1 MFFYQNFQIGLDKI
15 LRSKYTDIV
24 VKILLPLITELVVIL
39 SPLHVCCDMN
49 IFFLYCLKTL
59 PIHENC
65 ASSVKVIGSSDGMR
79 WKLFVREWH

>member
-1 MFFYQNFQIGLDKI
+1 MFFHNTFHIGLDKI

-24 VKILLPLITELVVIL
+24 VKILLLLVTELVVIL

-49 IFFLYCLKTL
+49 IFFLLSKDT

-65 ASSVKVIGSSDGMR
+65 ASLVKVIGSSDGMR
-79 WKLFVREWH
+79 WKLFVRE